1 VEAAARTTA
10 VAVASA
16 SAEMPTD
23 TANYPDRDG
32 VTPTGRTELGRLR
45 QCSADRRRFLPT
57 GVIMQPTGGSIT
69 SSTGPSKAR
78 EYQRRA
84 DIAEPLLS

>member
-1 VEAAARTTA
+1 MLIKVAHPFPIKPSEITPEA
-10 VAVASA
+10 VH
-16 SAEMPTD
+16 
-23 TANYPDRDG
+23 
-32 VTPTGRTELGRLR
+32 
-45 QCSADRRRFLPT
+45 ADRRRFLPT